1 MTAVAL
7 LMAIFKTRPSPYALL
22 DEVDAAL
29 DEPNVERFTQVIQSF
44 LDVSHF
50 IIITHH
56 KLTMQMCDV
65 LYGITQQERGVSKR
79 VSVRFDQVSHDGRI
93 SHEAVTEQAR
103 RDRAAEAAG
112 SGSVSRPKPQSQ
124 PVSDPVSALE
134 SEPAAVETEP
144 VPAVTVVTG
153 ENGNGRGE
161 TAEPTQRDRL
171 AAMLEGRDPVEVEA
185 N

>member
-7 LMAIFKTRPSPYALL
+7 LMAIFKTRPSPYAIL

-29 DEPNVERFTQVIQSF
+29 DEANVERFTQVIQSF

-56 KLTMQMCDV
+56 KRTMQMCDV
-65 LYGITQQERGVSKR
+65 LYGVTQQERGVSKR

-93 SHEAVTEQAR
+93 SDEAVHEQNKK
-103 RDRAAEAAG
+103 DRSEAAA
-112 SGSVSRPKPQSQ
+112 VAVAEP
-124 PVSDPVSALE
+124 PVPPR
-134 SEPAAVETEP
+134 SEAEP
-144 VPAVTVVTG
+144 VLEPVVVLAEKHDG
-153 ENGNGRGE
+153 GNGRS
-161 TAEPTQRDRL
+161 TEPSQRERL
-171 AAMLEGRDPVEVEA
+171 AAMLEGTDPVEVEA